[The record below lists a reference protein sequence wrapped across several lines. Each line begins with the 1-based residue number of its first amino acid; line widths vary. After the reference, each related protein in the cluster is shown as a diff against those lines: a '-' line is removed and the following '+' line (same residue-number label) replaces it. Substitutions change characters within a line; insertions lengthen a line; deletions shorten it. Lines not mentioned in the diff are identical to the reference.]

1 MLEKWKKISDLVKA
15 LPMKKKKSVRKK
27 QPKWS
32 LRNKL
37 CAPIWK
43 VQITKEM
50 RNKILTNESI
60 NTVQTLLAKQLSGIS
75 GIMDACLG
83 KMRQFELIPVDKPNI
98 QLFNAG
104 FMR

>member
-1 MLEKWKKISDLVKA
+1 MT
-15 LPMKKKKSVRKK
+15 
-27 QPKWS
+27 
-32 LRNKL
+32 
-37 CAPIWK
+37 PIWK

-83 KMRQFELIPVDKPNI
+83 KMRQFELIPVDKLNI

>member
-1 MLEKWKKISDLVKA
+1 MT
-15 LPMKKKKSVRKK
+15 
-27 QPKWS
+27 
-32 LRNKL
+32 
-37 CAPIWK
+37 PIWK

-75 GIMDACLG
+75 EIMDACLG
-83 KMRQFELIPVDKPNI
+83 KMRQFELIPVDKLNI

>member
-1 MLEKWKKISDLVKA
+1 
-15 LPMKKKKSVRKK
+15 
-27 QPKWS
+27 
-32 LRNKL
+32 
-37 CAPIWK
+37 
-43 VQITKEM
+43 M

-83 KMRQFELIPVDKPNI
+83 KMRQFELIPVDKLNI

>member
-1 MLEKWKKISDLVKA
+1 
-15 LPMKKKKSVRKK
+15 
-27 QPKWS
+27 
-32 LRNKL
+32 
-37 CAPIWK
+37 
-43 VQITKEM
+43 M

-60 NTVQTLLAKQLSGIS
+60 NTVQTLLAKQLSEIS

-83 KMRQFELIPVDKPNI
+83 KMRQFELIPVDKLNI

>member
-1 MLEKWKKISDLVKA
+1 MLEKWKKISDLVKT

-43 VQITKEM
+43 VQIAKEM

-83 KMRQFELIPVDKPNI
+83 KMRQFELIPVDKSNI

>member
-1 MLEKWKKISDLVKA
+1 
-15 LPMKKKKSVRKK
+15 
-27 QPKWS
+27 
-32 LRNKL
+32 
-37 CAPIWK
+37 
-43 VQITKEM
+43 M

-60 NTVQTLLAKQLSGIS
+60 NTVQALLAKQLSGIS

-83 KMRQFELIPVDKPNI
+83 KMSQFELIPVDKPNI